1 MHAGWVFVSR
11 MGPCAPRTAML
22 AHILVGKL
30 QAWIA
35 LARVDFT
42 VHNTDD
48 PFPGI
53 LVSNRTVRNGFQSM
67 FIVHTV
73 QLQL

>member
-1 MHAGWVFVSR
+1 
-11 MGPCAPRTAML
+11 ML

-35 LARVDFT
+35 LACVDFT

-53 LVSNRTVRNGFQSM
+53 LVSNRTVRNGFRVCSYRAAAAL
-67 FIVHTV
+67 ITPGLVPHCV
-73 QLQL
+73 Q